1 MGLSLAWVTN
11 FLYCD
16 KFSVVSSLN
25 SGRVQDKLLASCLW
39 EIWFLAA
46 VNEFEIR
53 ACHLSSSDNRGA
65 DLLSRWHL
73 NVEFQHEFIS
83 TYRSLGLQPVS
94 VPVHMFQLSNS
105 I

>member
-1 MGLSLAWVTN
+1 MVSL
-11 FLYCD
+11 
-16 KFSVVSSLN
+16 LN
-25 SGRVQDKLLASCLW
+25 SSRIQDKLLASCLR
-39 EIWFLAA
+39 EIWFLTA

-73 NVEFQHEFIS
+73 NVKFQHKFIS
-83 TYRSLGLQPVS
+83 AYGSLGLQPVS
-94 VPVHMFQLSNS
+94 VPVHMFQLLDS